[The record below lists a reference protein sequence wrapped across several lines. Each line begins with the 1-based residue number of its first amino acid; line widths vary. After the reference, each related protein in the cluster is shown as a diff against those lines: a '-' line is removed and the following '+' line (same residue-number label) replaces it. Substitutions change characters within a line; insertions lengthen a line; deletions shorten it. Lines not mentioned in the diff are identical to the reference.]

1 MSSNEQLFPD
11 RFTRRSALPEAK
23 AWVVNNVSYGMQTRV
38 VFQCR
43 SRFWKTEGIS
53 INISPGHPALYNVWE
68 CATEIAG
75 DRGILLASAAPGT
88 TRAQALEALRAHYPG
103 KALDVEHVFLKDWFR
118 EAWAPVCEWL
128 EFPVGQL
135 AKFCPGKVA
144 LLREVRAKISE
155 NWRVGPVLG
164 RISVSCDPA
173 SHISTRLQLGVCD
186 RNTRQ
191 PLQRFPALTKPLSAV
206 ATS

>member
-1 MSSNEQLFPD
+1 MNSNEQLFPA

-88 TRAQALEALRAHYPG
+88 TRAQAREALRAHYPG

-118 EAWAPVCEWL
+118 EAWAPVCERL

-135 AKFCPGKVA
+135 AKFWPN
-144 LLREVRAKISE
+144 IIQ
-155 NWRVGPVLG
+155 PVG
-164 RISVSCDPA
+164 RIHFAGSGIDNNHHGMEA
-173 SHISTRLQLGVCD
+173 ATRSA
-186 RNTRQ
+186 
-191 PLQRFPALTKPLSAV
+191 QRV
-206 ATS
+206 AQQIAEA

>member
-23 AWVVNNVSYGMQTRV
+23 AWVVNNVSHGMQTRV

-118 EAWAPVCEWL
+118 EAWATVCDRL

-135 AKFCPGKVA
+135 AKFWPN
-144 LLREVRAKISE
+144 IIQ
-155 NWRVGPVLG
+155 PVG
-164 RISVSCDPA
+164 RIHFAGSGSDNNHHGMEA
-173 SHISTRLQLGVCD
+173 ATRSA
-186 RNTRQ
+186 
-191 PLQRFPALTKPLSAV
+191 QRV
-206 ATS
+206 AKQIAEA